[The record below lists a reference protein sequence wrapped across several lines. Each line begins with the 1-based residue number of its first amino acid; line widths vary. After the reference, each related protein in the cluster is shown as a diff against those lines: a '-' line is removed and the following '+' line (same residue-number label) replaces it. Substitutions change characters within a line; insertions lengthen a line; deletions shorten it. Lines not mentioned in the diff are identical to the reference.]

1 MVQAARTIYLLAKT
15 QDPHLIKRLTD
26 LQIIDK
32 TLAAIQTYSTTI
44 ISGAKSEGVARTGK
58 IEEEA
63 MSEMLLFYSRM
74 IILEMSHDSMK

>member
-1 MVQAARTIYLLAKT
+1 M
-15 QDPHLIKRLTD
+15 
-26 LQIIDK
+26 QIIDK

-63 MSEMLLFYSRM
+63 MSEMLLFYSKM
-74 IILEMSHDSMK
+74 IILEMSHDSMKQQMVIQKGGAETLETLELFSYPRM